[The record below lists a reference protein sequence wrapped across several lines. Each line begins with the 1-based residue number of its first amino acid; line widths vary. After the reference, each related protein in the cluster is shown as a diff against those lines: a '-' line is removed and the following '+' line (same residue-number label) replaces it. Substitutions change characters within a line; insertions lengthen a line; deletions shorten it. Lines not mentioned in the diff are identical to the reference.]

1 MNLPDART
9 DAASDALFGDSLACN
24 EHRPVLFL
32 PGPIDTGAAHA
43 IGQRAEALLRALAVV
58 EDGRV
63 EEPEE
68 HSPSDLALHRIEAK
82 LDLLT
87 TLVAAL
93 AKRDRDDPVQPL
105 RWSARGACVPFAAA
119 VETGSTGHLRVQ
131 PADWLPEPML
141 LPATVLACTPAAASP
156 FALWLRFGP
165 LAPQLEQALER
176 HLFRVHR
183 REIAERRAE
192 RAR

>member
-1 MNLPDART
+1 MNPPGART
-9 DAASDALFGDSLACN
+9 GAASEALFGDSLACT
-24 EHRPVLFL
+24 EHRPLQFL
-32 PGPIDTGAAHA
+32 PGAIDTGLSH
-43 IGQRAEALLRALAVV
+43 GHLQRAEALLRALAVV

-68 HSPSDLALHRIEAK
+68 HTPADLALHRIEAK

-105 RWSARGACVPFAAA
+105 RWSAQGACVPFTTA
-119 VETGSTGHLRVQ
+119 VEAGSTGHLRVQ

-141 LPATVLACTPAAASP
+141 LPGTVLACEPGTDSP
-156 FALWLRFGP
+156 YALWLRFGP
-165 LAPQLEQALER
+165 LSPPLEQALER